1 MQSVVKMG
9 KTVDEAVQ
17 AALEALDA
25 SLDEVS
31 IEIMEEAK
39 SGFLGVFG
47 SKEAIVRVSRKES
60 GFRDLLEE
68 SKPQEEKKD
77 VKPASPITTDE
88 KKDVPPS
95 SVKMEEKTENPVPA
109 VKEEKPDVQASAGS
123 TEKNV
128 EVPISVEKTEERKQ
142 ETPKPLPRENK
153 VIEKPTHS
161 LLDRIH
167 EEVEREQGKKEIA
180 LNKEKESETSS
191 PLTKASSTEDKAPA
205 EDNENAVTLPTENRV
220 AQEHTVVSREM
231 DNVEIIRFTENW
243 LSSILEEMHISAQ
256 LNFFIEEDNLR
267 IELTEIS
274 ETDMG
279 IVIGRRAE
287 TLNAIQY
294 LLGVTLNRISKR
306 HYRVYL
312 DVGDYR
318 KRRAQNITR
327 LAERN
332 AEKVKRSKRS
342 LKLEPMNAYER
353 RIVHTA
359 LQNMEHIE
367 TVSEGREPH
376 RKVVILYKE

>member
-1 MQSVVKMG
+1 MQSVVKTG

-68 SKPQEEKKD
+68 SKSKEETKD
-77 VKPASPITTDE
+77 VKTVSPVATDE
-88 KKDVPPS
+88 KRDVPYS
-95 SVKMEEKTENPVPA
+95 SVKTEETTKIPAPA
-109 VKEEKPDVQASAGS
+109 VKEEKTDVPTSS
-123 TEKNV
+123 VNTEKNV
-128 EVPISVEKTEERKQ
+128 EAPISVEKTEERKQ
-142 ETPKPLPRENK
+142 EAPKPIPRENK
-153 VIEKPTHS
+153 ATEKPTHS

-180 LNKEKESETSS
+180 LNNEKESETST
-191 PLTKASSTEDKAPA
+191 PLMQASSTEDKGAT
-205 EDNENAVTLPTENRV
+205 EDNASVVSTPVDNRV

-256 LNFFIEEDNLR
+256 LNFFIEEENLR

>member
-1 MQSVVKMG
+1 MQSVVKTG

-17 AALEALDA
+17 AALEALNA

-47 SKEAIVRVSRKES
+47 SKEAVVRVSRKES
-60 GFRDLLEE
+60 GFRDLLEDN
-68 SKPQEEKKD
+68 KPKEEKKD
-77 VKPASPITTDE
+77 VKTASPKMANE
-88 KKDVPPS
+88 KKDAPSS
-95 SVKMEEKTENPVPA
+95 SVKMEEKTENPVSA
-109 VKEEKPDVQASAGS
+109 VKEKKSDVKTFSVS

-128 EVPISVEKTEERKQ
+128 EAPTSVEKTEERKQ

-153 VIEKPTHS
+153 ETEKPTHS

-180 LNKEKESETSS
+180 LNNEKESETSS
-191 PLTKASSTEDKAPA
+191 PLMQASSTEDKGAT
-205 EDNENAVTLPTENRV
+205 EDNASVVSTPVDNHV

-256 LNFFIEEDNLR
+256 LNFFIEEENLR

>member
-1 MQSVVKMG
+1 MQSVVKTG

-68 SKPQEEKKD
+68 SKSKEETKD
-77 VKPASPITTDE
+77 VKTVSPVTTDE
-88 KKDVPPS
+88 KRDVPYS
-95 SVKMEEKTENPVPA
+95 SVKTEETTEIPAPA
-109 VKEEKPDVQASAGS
+109 VKEEKTDVPTSS
-123 TEKNV
+123 VNTEKNV
-128 EVPISVEKTEERKQ
+128 EAPISVEKTEERKQ
-142 ETPKPLPRENK
+142 EAPKPIPRENK
-153 VIEKPTHS
+153 ATEKPTHS

-180 LNKEKESETSS
+180 LNNEKESETST
-191 PLTKASSTEDKAPA
+191 PLTQTSSTIDTVSAEENEPAVASSTES
-205 EDNENAVTLPTENRV
+205 RV
-220 AQEHTVVSREM
+220 AKEHTVISREM

-256 LNFFIEEDNLR
+256 LNFFIEEENLR

>member
-1 MQSVVKMG
+1 MQSVVKTG

-17 AALEALDA
+17 AALEALNA

-47 SKEAIVRVSRKES
+47 SKEAVVRVSRKES
-60 GFRDLLEE
+60 GFRDLLEDN
-68 SKPQEEKKD
+68 KPKEEKKD
-77 VKPASPITTDE
+77 VKTASPKMANE
-88 KKDVPPS
+88 KKDAPSS
-95 SVKMEEKTENPVPA
+95 SVKMEEKTENPVSA
-109 VKEEKPDVQASAGS
+109 VKEKKSDVKTFSVS

-128 EVPISVEKTEERKQ
+128 EAPTSVEKTEERKQ

-153 VIEKPTHS
+153 ETEKPTHS

-180 LNKEKESETSS
+180 LNNEKESETSS
-191 PLTKASSTEDKAPA
+191 PLMQASSTEDKGAT
-205 EDNENAVTLPTENRV
+205 EDNASVVSTPVDNHV
-220 AQEHTVVSREM
+220 AQEHTVVSHEM

-256 LNFFIEEDNLR
+256 LNFFIEEENLR

>member
-1 MQSVVKMG
+1 MQSIVKTG

-17 AALEALDA
+17 AALQALDA
-25 SLDEVS
+25 TLDDVS

-47 SKEAIVRVSRKES
+47 TKEAIVRVSRKES
-60 GFRDLLEE
+60 TLHDVLHEKKPAKPVAKKEQNDKTASASAALNTAETKPEAEKVVSKAPEAKVEVAETKAEE
-68 SKPQEEKKD
+68 PDTEAEAKGSKAEVPSSLPQEDAVAE
-77 VKPASPITTDE
+77 KPA
-88 KKDVPPS
+88 
-95 SVKMEEKTENPVPA
+95 
-109 VKEEKPDVQASAGS
+109 
-123 TEKNV
+123 
-128 EVPISVEKTEERKQ
+128 
-142 ETPKPLPRENK
+142 
-153 VIEKPTHS
+153 HS

-167 EEVEREQGKKEIA
+167 EEVEREQSKQEISLVGA
-180 LNKEKESETSS
+180 DKESSAS
-191 PLTKASSTEDKAPA
+191 QKAPSAESASTEEAASA
-205 EDNENAVTLPTENRV
+205 ESTSVKKSTTPT
-220 AQEHTVVSREM
+220 REL
-231 DNVEIIRFTENW
+231 DNVEIIRFSENW
-243 LSSILEEMHISAQ
+243 LSSILEEMHITAQ
-256 LNFFIEEDNLR
+256 LNFFIEEENLR
-267 IELTEIS
+267 VEMTDIS

-332 AEKVKRSKRS
+332 AEKVRRSKRS
-342 LKLEPMNAYER
+342 VKLEPMNAYER

-359 LQNMEHIE
+359 LQDMEHIE

>member
-1 MQSVVKMG
+1 MQSIVKTG

-25 SLDEVS
+25 TLDDVS

-60 GFRDLLEE
+60 AYRELLEE
-68 SKPQEEKKD
+68 NDLQKAEKEAIREESSVSSKEADEEPIDSATSEMTEETSDTSMSETRSEIETKKVASSMKAEETRQEEQ
-77 VKPASPITTDE
+77 
-88 KKDVPPS
+88 
-95 SVKMEEKTENPVPA
+95 KT
-109 VKEEKPDVQASAGS
+109 
-123 TEKNV
+123 
-128 EVPISVEKTEERKQ
+128 Q
-142 ETPKPLPRENK
+142 EIPNPLPRETKTN
-153 VIEKPTHS
+153 EKSTHS
-161 LLDRIH
+161 LLDLIH
-167 EEVEREQGKKEIA
+167 EEVEREQGKEGSASLTTTNEPSKVSTA
-180 LNKEKESETSS
+180 DVPMNESSA
-191 PLTKASSTEDKAPA
+191 ASSFVGDAS
-205 EDNENAVTLPTENRV
+205 
-220 AQEHTVVSREM
+220 QETASAREM

-243 LSSILEEMHISAQ
+243 LSSVLREMHISAQ
-256 LNFFIEEDNLR
+256 LNFFIEDENLR
-267 IELTEIS
+267 IEMTDIS

-294 LLGVTLNRISKR
+294 LLGVTLNRISKH

-332 AEKVKRSKRS
+332 AEKVKRSKRP

-367 TVSEGREPH
+367 TVSEGREPY

>member
-1 MQSVVKMG
+1 MQSVVKTG

-47 SKEAIVRVSRKES
+47 SKEAVVRVSRKES
-60 GFRDLLEE
+60 GFRDLLEDN
-68 SKPQEEKKD
+68 KPKEEKKD
-77 VKPASPITTDE
+77 VKTASPKMANE
-88 KKDVPPS
+88 KKDAPSS
-95 SVKMEEKTENPVPA
+95 SVKMEEKTENPVSA
-109 VKEEKPDVQASAGS
+109 VKEKKSDVKTFSVS

-128 EVPISVEKTEERKQ
+128 EAPTSVEKTEERKQ

-153 VIEKPTHS
+153 ETEKPTHS

-180 LNKEKESETSS
+180 LNNEKESETSS
-191 PLTKASSTEDKAPA
+191 PLMQASSTEDKGAT
-205 EDNENAVTLPTENRV
+205 EDNASVVSTPVDNHV

-256 LNFFIEEDNLR
+256 LNFFIEEENLR

>member
-1 MQSVVKMG
+1 MQSVVKTG

-47 SKEAIVRVSRKES
+47 SKEAVVRVSRKES
-60 GFRDLLEE
+60 GFRDLLEDN
-68 SKPQEEKKD
+68 KPKEEKKD
-77 VKPASPITTDE
+77 VKTASPKMADE
-88 KKDVPPS
+88 KKDAPSS
-95 SVKMEEKTENPVPA
+95 SVKMEEKTENPVSA
-109 VKEEKPDVQASAGS
+109 VKEKKSDVKTSAVS

-128 EVPISVEKTEERKQ
+128 EAPTSVEKTEERKQ

-153 VIEKPTHS
+153 ETEKPTHS

-180 LNKEKESETSS
+180 LNNEKESETSS
-191 PLTKASSTEDKAPA
+191 PLMQASSTEDKGAT
-205 EDNENAVTLPTENRV
+205 EDNASVVSTPVDNHV

-256 LNFFIEEDNLR
+256 LNFFIEEENLR

>member
-1 MQSVVKMG
+1 MQSVVKTG

-47 SKEAIVRVSRKES
+47 SKEAVVRVSRKES
-60 GFRDLLEE
+60 GFRDLLEDN
-68 SKPQEEKKD
+68 KPKEEKKD
-77 VKPASPITTDE
+77 VKTASPKMADE
-88 KKDVPPS
+88 KKDAPSS
-95 SVKMEEKTENPVPA
+95 SVKMEEKTENPVSA
-109 VKEEKPDVQASAGS
+109 VKEKKSDVKTSAVS

-128 EVPISVEKTEERKQ
+128 EAPTSVEKTEERKQ

-153 VIEKPTHS
+153 ETEKPTHS

-180 LNKEKESETSS
+180 LNNEKESETSS
-191 PLTKASSTEDKAPA
+191 PLMQASSTEDKGST
-205 EDNENAVTLPTENRV
+205 EDNASVVSTPVDNRV

-256 LNFFIEEDNLR
+256 LNFFIEEENLR

>member
-1 MQSVVKMG
+1 MQSVVKTG

-47 SKEAIVRVSRKES
+47 SKEAVVRVSRKES
-60 GFRDLLEE
+60 GFRDLLEDN
-68 SKPQEEKKD
+68 KPKEEKKD
-77 VKPASPITTDE
+77 VKTASPKMADE
-88 KKDVPPS
+88 KKDAPSS
-95 SVKMEEKTENPVPA
+95 SVKMEEKTENPVSA
-109 VKEEKPDVQASAGS
+109 VKEKKSDVKTSAVS

-128 EVPISVEKTEERKQ
+128 EAPTSVEKTEERKQ

-153 VIEKPTHS
+153 ETEKPTHS

-180 LNKEKESETSS
+180 LNNEKESETSS
-191 PLTKASSTEDKAPA
+191 PLMQASSTEDKGST
-205 EDNENAVTLPTENRV
+205 EDNASVVSTPVDNRV

-256 LNFFIEEDNLR
+256 LNFFIEEENLR

-332 AEKVKRSKRS
+332 AEKVKRSKQS

>member
-1 MQSVVKMG
+1 MQSIVKTG

-25 SLDEVS
+25 TLDDVS

-60 GFRDLLEE
+60 PYRELLEE
-68 SKPQEEKKD
+68 KDLQKVEKEAMREESSVSSKEANEEPIVSATSAMTEETSDTSASETRSEVETKTASSMKAEEKRQEEQ
-77 VKPASPITTDE
+77 
-88 KKDVPPS
+88 
-95 SVKMEEKTENPVPA
+95 KT
-109 VKEEKPDVQASAGS
+109 
-123 TEKNV
+123 
-128 EVPISVEKTEERKQ
+128 Q
-142 ETPKPLPRENK
+142 EIPNPLPRETK
-153 VIEKPTHS
+153 TEEKSTHS
-161 LLDRIH
+161 LLDLIH
-167 EEVEREQGKKEIA
+167 EEVEREHGKKGSDSPTIST
-180 LNKEKESETSS
+180 KQSETS
-191 PLTKASSTEDKAPA
+191 TADASMKESTVAPSFDGDA
-205 EDNENAVTLPTENRV
+205 S
-220 AQEHTVVSREM
+220 QETTPAREM

-243 LSSILEEMHISAQ
+243 LSAVLREMHISAQ
-256 LNFFIEEDNLR
+256 LNFFIEEENLR
-267 IELTEIS
+267 IEMTDIS

-294 LLGVTLNRISKR
+294 LLGVTLNRISKH

-332 AEKVKRSKRS
+332 AEKVKRSKRP

-367 TVSEGREPH
+367 TVSEGREPY